1 MDGNIRFIVL
11 LTGSFLF
18 SCKETKTDNTL
29 MYSNYKLE
37 LLTTDRSFSELSEKE
52 GIKIAYF
59 EYIDSNGV
67 LLRPNEMPIVG
78 AEAIDYLAQQ
88 NDQDYSLTW
97 DPQHA
102 EVGASG
108 DLGFT
113 YGVYILKPRDYDT
126 LFYGNYTNIWK
137 KQPDGKWKLILNSGN
152 EGLGN

>member
-1 MDGNIRFIVL
+1 MDCNIRFIVL
-11 LTGSFLF
+11 MIGCFLF
-18 SCKETKTDNTL
+18 SCKEPKTDDAL
-29 MYSNYKLE
+29 LHSNYKLA
-37 LLTTDRSFSELSEKE
+37 LLSTDRAFSDLSEKE
-52 GIKIAYF
+52 GIKLAYF

-67 LLRPNEMPIVG
+67 LLRPNELPIIG

-113 YGVYILKPRDYDT
+113 YGVYILKPKDYDT

-137 KQPDGKWKLILNSGN
+137 KQPDGKWKLLLNSGN

>member
-67 LLRPNEMPIVG
+67 LLRPNELPIVG